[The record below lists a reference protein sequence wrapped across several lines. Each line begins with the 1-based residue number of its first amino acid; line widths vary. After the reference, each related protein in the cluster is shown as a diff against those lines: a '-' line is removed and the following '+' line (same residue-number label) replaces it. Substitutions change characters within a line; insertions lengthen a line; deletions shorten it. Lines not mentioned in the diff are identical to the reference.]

1 MRGGSKQLPRKNFK
15 EIVKG
20 VSLLEWTIKQAHSVY
35 DNNDVIVSTENKKLS
50 SIAKVAGA
58 QVIDRPDKLAK
69 DDTTAAAVVE
79 HALQQVDP
87 KNKIY
92 NAIAIL
98 QVTSPLRKKEDIK
111 KSIQMI
117 KSGKYDSIISGFEIL
132 NSHPAKQVTINTI
145 KGTIVAKPIL
155 PDTHPLQQLH
165 ADRHKRAKIYQ
176 RNGAIFLVTRKY
188 FNKTKRLWGGQVGLV
203 RMSFKRS
210 IDIDTQD
217 DLKEARFFLNKKKD

>member
-98 QVTSPLRKKEDIK
+98 QVTSPLRKK
-111 KSIQMI
+111 
-117 KSGKYDSIISGFEIL
+117 
-132 NSHPAKQVTINTI
+132 
-145 KGTIVAKPIL
+145 
-155 PDTHPLQQLH
+155 
-165 ADRHKRAKIYQ
+165 
-176 RNGAIFLVTRKY
+176 
-188 FNKTKRLWGGQVGLV
+188 
-203 RMSFKRS
+203 
-210 IDIDTQD
+210 
-217 DLKEARFFLNKKKD
+217 